1 MIDSRDTLRPGSTL
15 SEKKPMMKM
24 RTSPG
29 SVVKVG
35 GGRGFIVAT
44 RVNVPAMKSPPCTI
58 NGITRPGRLIPAH
71 PVEHRLIVTAAHC
84 LPKMPPRRPSF
95 FTERTYK
102 DLWGALDGTCDASK
116 NALWAECL
124 FADPIG
130 DVAILGPP
138 DGQGGTKNIR
148 PPPMHMMR

>member
-1 MIDSRDTLRPGSTL
+1 
-15 SEKKPMMKM
+15 MMKM